1 MARTSADGQRWL
13 IPTIVLFVALPVAL
27 ALWNAFGPSDGDGA
41 PKLSREGSTSLGL
54 QPAPLPITDEPTTYA
69 ITYELERYTPDTI
82 QRSTDR
88 IEVRRPFDSRIES
101 FRDGRLIS
109 TRTSRFGS
117 LVISTGAGPRSL
129 VTPPA
134 PASGDLR
141 LADVLRD
148 AVADGHLLVRERRRV
163 LGQTCQVYR
172 SGTSVSAGALV
183 PAGSKGDEY
192 ADFCV
197 DATGLVLEE
206 VWMKDG
212 RPLQRRIATS
222 RHLEVALTDD
232 RFALAGEQPVPYEDG
247 NGFLRSLVP
256 TSGFEGT
263 IYRLTHPLE
272 GFAYQGRALVQ
283 PPRLNPFQDPVE
295 AQERS
300 REQVSIVDV
309 WERGPDLLVF
319 SQTIAAD
326 ISAVPN
332 DDQTAEVL
340 DLGDIGVAAT
350 VLDLRSNEVRIELPE
365 ARFLRI
371 AGTLPR
377 ATLIEIANSLRAE
390 EGTGLQFLDEVPA
403 DGSD

>member
-13 IPTIVLFVALPVAL
+13 IPTVVLLVALPVAL
-27 ALWNAFGPSDGDGA
+27 ALWNAFGGSSEDGA
-41 PKLSREGSTSLGL
+41 PELSREGSTSLGL
-54 QPAPLPITDEPTTYA
+54 QPTPLPIADEPSTYA

-101 FRDGRLIS
+101 YRDGRLIS
-109 TRTSRFGS
+109 TRASRFGS

-141 LADVLRD
+141 LGNVLSD
-148 AVADGHLLVRERRRV
+148 AVDDGHLLVRERRRV
-163 LGQTCQVYR
+163 LGLTCQVYR
-172 SGTSVSAGALV
+172 SGTSVSAGVLAPV
-183 PAGSKGDEY
+183 GSKGDEY

-206 VWMKDG
+206 IWMKDG

-222 RHLEVALTDD
+222 RRLGVSLTDA
-232 RFALAGEQPVPYEDG
+232 RFTLEGEQPVPFDDG
-247 NGFLRSLVP
+247 NGFLRTLVP

-263 IYRLTHPLE
+263 IYRLSHPLD
-272 GFAYQGRALVQ
+272 GFTYQGRALVQ

-326 ISAVPN
+326 ISAVPE
-332 DDQTAEVL
+332 DDPTAEVL
-340 DLGDIGVAAT
+340 DLGELGVAAT

-377 ATLIEIANSLRAE
+377 ETLIEIASSLRAE
-390 EGTGLQFLDEVPA
+390 EGTGLQFLDEQP
-403 DGSD
+403 GE